1 MFCLSRNYAS
11 AEITPHPK
19 LRLSPTFTKS
29 NHNKMTTER
38 EQRLQKRKEVA
49 ATKAEVRSRFTAV
62 RALPGPVK
70 NCLRSLV
77 SFKDSLALE
86 VKTLRDAR
94 LKDEETLK
102 ESEDEVKTLRD
113 TRIKDDETIK
123 LQKEAIQLLEE
134 GHATLKSLVQNLT
147 RDNEILL
154 KQNNLLSSSY
164 EDVLNEHKKLVSAVN
179 TAGSCLAEASMA
191 VNIVM

>member
-1 MFCLSRNYAS
+1 
-11 AEITPHPK
+11 
-19 LRLSPTFTKS
+19 
-29 NHNKMTTER
+29 MTTER

-62 RALPGPVK
+62 RSLPEPVK

-102 ESEDEVKTLRD
+102 ESENELAKVK
-113 TRIKDDETIK
+113 KDNDI
-123 LQKEAIQLLEE
+123 
-134 GHATLKSLVQNLT
+134 LKSLCQDMT
-147 RDNEILL
+147 RDNEILQ
-154 KQNNLLSSSY
+154 KQNDLLGSSY
-164 EDVLNEHKKLVSAVN
+164 EDILNEHKKLLSAVN